1 MVDELLAHHVVEH
14 WVKPLAKKGD
24 PIELLKGTIR
34 GQAECL
40 VKDGN
45 YAKGC
50 PLNNLSVEMSQ
61 IDEGFRTRIEL
72 VFRLWRDAFANV
84 LRRGQ
89 NQGMLRGDFDPERT
103 ALFLLSVLEGVASM
117 AKNSAASEADMG
129 GLELLLQ
136 YIEGLRQPNTQA
148 A

>member
-1 MVDELLAHHVVEH
+1 M
-14 WVKPLAKKGD
+14 
-24 PIELLKGTIR
+24 
-34 GQAECL
+34 
-40 VKDGN
+40 
-45 YAKGC
+45 
-50 PLNNLSVEMSQ
+50 
-61 IDEGFRTRIEL
+61 TRDFEPASSWS
-72 VFRLWRDAFANV
+72 FRLWRDAFANV

-89 NQGMLRGDFDPERT
+89 NQGMLRVDFDPERT

-129 GLELLLQ
+129 GLELLLE